1 MVDRAERG
9 RAAQDL
15 AEEFA
20 ANGFVRIGRA
30 LPSTLCEEVSARAF
44 ERLELPDVPCGEW
57 PERTVHLPVVR
68 NWDLREVSPVAW
80 AAAVSLIGDEH
91 LIEFAGVQDNLIVN
105 FPSPTRQWWPAH
117 EWSSDGAGWHKD
129 GDWFRHFLDSPEQ
142 ALLVIVFWGDVEP
155 RQGPTYVAVDSIAGV
170 ARLLADHPEGL
181 DPTQVIDAVPSI
193 LSGCDDFRE
202 LTGSQGDI
210 VLAHPYLLH
219 TASVNSTDRPRLIS
233 NSSVMLRSP
242 IDLSAPARAAAPVA
256 RSIIT
261 ALGVDQIDFEATGPR
276 GRVISDR
283 ERRWAAERND
293 TRIAP
298 EPAGRRPSAQ
308 EPA

>member
-1 MVDRAERG
+1 MGTRREP
-9 RAAQDL
+9 DL

-20 ANGFVRIGRA
+20 ANGFIRIEKA
-30 LPSTLCEEVSARAF
+30 LPQGLCEEVSGGAF
-44 ERLELPDVPCGEW
+44 TRLELPDGPRDDW

-68 NWDLREVSPVAW
+68 NWNLREISPTAW
-80 AAAVSLIGDEH
+80 SAAVSLVGGED
-91 LIEFAGVQDNLIVN
+91 LIKFAGVQDNLIVN
-105 FPSPTRQWWPAH
+105 FPTSTRPWWPAA

-142 ALLVIVFWGDVEP
+142 ALLVIVFWRDVGHH
-155 RQGPTYVAVDSIAGV
+155 QGPTYVAVDSVAGV
-170 ARLLADHPEGL
+170 ARLLADHPEGI
-181 DPTQVIDAVPSI
+181 DPSEVLTAVPTI
-193 LSGCDDFRE
+193 LSGCQDFRE

-210 VLAHPYLLH
+210 VLAHPYMLH
-219 TASVNSTDRPRLIS
+219 TASVNATDRPRLIS

-242 IDLSAPARAAAPVA
+242 IDLSAPARAAAPLA
-256 RSIIT
+256 RSILT
-261 ALGVDQIDFEATGPR
+261 ALGVDQIDFGATGPR

-293 TRIAP
+293 TPIAP
-298 EPAGRRPSAQ
+298 GPEGRRPSAQ